1 MSRFPLPRPTLLP
14 GIPRI
19 WRTPR
24 TLQLGLDPARAL
36 LLDLPDPRAA
46 KLLDLLDGTRPERA
60 ILLRAADLGV
70 APEDARALLDSLH
83 AAGFILPAQGF
94 LPPSLPGT
102 TRRRLTPEA
111 TSLALDRADAR
122 RRSPP
127 SGLAPA
133 APAALRSPAQTL
145 RRRAGAKVVVA
156 GRGRLAAPIA
166 VALAEAGVGHVDP
179 DLPGPVTEDD
189 LPGGPLHA
197 ADIGLPRRAA
207 VAAAVQR
214 AAPGTETRQTRRG
227 SASLTIQL
235 GYDQPVA
242 LLAAGHASRRQPHL
256 AVTIREGVAVIGPLV
271 PPTGGPCLLCLDLH
285 RRERDAGWPELTAQ
299 IGPDALQPCTVA
311 TLLAATAYA
320 TAEALAFLDG
330 AAPETLGAAIEITAP
345 GRFRR
350 RSWPPH
356 PACGCTRRSA
366 RPAKSH

>member
-14 GIPRI
+14 GIPHI

-24 TLQLGLDPARAL
+24 TLQLGLDPERAL
-36 LLDLPDPRAA
+36 LFDLPDPRAA

-60 ILLRAADLGV
+60 ILHQAADLGI
-70 APEDARALLDSLH
+70 PPDEARALLDSLH
-83 AAGFILPAQGF
+83 AAGFVLPAHGF
-94 LPPSLPGT
+94 LPPSLPAT

-111 TSLALDRADAR
+111 TALALDRAGTR
-122 RRSPP
+122 RP
-127 SGLAPA
+127 
-133 APAALRSPAQTL
+133 RSPAQTL
-145 RRRAGAKVVVA
+145 RRRASAKVIVA

-197 ADIGLPRRAA
+197 ADLGLPRRAA

-214 AAPGTETRQTRRG
+214 AAPGTETGQTRRG
-227 SASLTIQL
+227 TASLIIQL

-256 AVTIREGVAVIGPLV
+256 AVTIREGAAVIGPLV
-271 PPTGGPCLLCLDLH
+271 PPTGGPCLSCLDLH
-285 RRERDAGWPELTAQ
+285 RGERDAGWPELTAQ
-299 IGPDALQPCTVA
+299 LGPDALQPCTVA

-320 TAEALAFLDG
+320 TAEALVFLDG
-330 AAPETLGAAIEITAP
+330 ADPETLGAAVEITAP

-356 PACGCTRRSA
+356 PACGCVG
-366 RPAKSH
+366 RPARRAKRHPPG

>member
-46 KLLDLLDGTRPERA
+46 KLLDLLDGTLPERA
-60 ILLRAADLGV
+60 ILHRAADLGI
-70 APEDARALLDSLH
+70 PPDDARALLDSLH

-111 TSLALDRADAR
+111 TALALDRADN
-122 RRSPP
+122 RS
-127 SGLAPA
+127 
-133 APAALRSPAQTL
+133 LRSPAQTL
-145 RRRAGAKVVVA
+145 RRRASAKVVVA

-179 DLPGPVTEDD
+179 DLPGPVTEED

-227 SASLTIQL
+227 SAALTIQL

-242 LLAAGHASRRQPHL
+242 LLAAAHANRRQPHL
-256 AVTIREGVAVIGPLV
+256 AVTIREGAAVIGPLV
-271 PPTGGPCLLCLDLH
+271 PPAGGPCLSCLDLH
-285 RRERDAGWPELTAQ
+285 RGERDAGWPELTAQ
-299 IGPDALQPCTVA
+299 LGPDALQPCTVA

-330 AAPETLGAAIEITAP
+330 ATPETLGAAVEITAP

-356 PACGCTRRSA
+356 PACGCTGPPARR
-366 RPAKSH
+366 AKPHSPGRA